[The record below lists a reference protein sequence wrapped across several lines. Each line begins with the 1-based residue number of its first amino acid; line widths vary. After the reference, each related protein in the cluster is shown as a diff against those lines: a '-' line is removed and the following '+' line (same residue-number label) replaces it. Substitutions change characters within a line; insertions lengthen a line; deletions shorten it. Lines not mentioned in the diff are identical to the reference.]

1 MYTIR
6 KMVIKDYD
14 IEEAIW
20 QVHRMDGSD
29 NLAWAWSRGRNSDI
43 GMRIFG
49 FLVIFWRFGDFVTVH
64 TSAKE

>member
-29 NLAWAWSRGRNSDI
+29 NLA
-43 GMRIFG
+43 
-49 FLVIFWRFGDFVTVH
+49 
-64 TSAKE
+64 